1 MQLKAFK
8 SLRRKLVICLLLAS
22 TISAGAV
29 AVGSYWFVQR
39 RALVDTLDRL
49 IAMRKV
55 VLETG
60 FPLSRNVLEL
70 MADLTSAQWFTVDS
84 DGSLLN
90 SSLDFAED
98 ESLRQAYQKSL
109 RNLNRSNPK
118 QEVLHQISVGSVDY
132 QGIRFGLSRNR
143 DQPIDVIVLI
153 DDQQRQSAM
162 HRAVALPLITGGSTI
177 VLLTAITLWLMERVL
192 KRIAY
197 LEHAV
202 KEIAA
207 GNFDRSIASDAEDEL
222 GQLARSID
230 RMACQLSQMW
240 QALRINHSHQLL
252 YQVSGGLAHNLRNTL
267 TGARL
272 AVELMQ
278 KQIRSDPSQS
288 DDSTDVDWQGL
299 RIAVDQLRQAE
310 DYVQRLLLVSRG
322 REQEPKPDSVR
333 ICLESLRPSME
344 SIASHRGIGLDWQYS
359 QTVEDQRVED
369 GPTLVAAISNLIWNA
384 LEAGTNVQLI
394 ASIDPDG
401 SECLIEVRDNGPG
414 PSSEIAGALFEPFV
428 TSKPEGL
435 GLGLPL
441 VRRAAESLCGTIQWQ
456 HHEGWTVFSFK
467 FPVSLKL

>member
-1 MQLKAFK
+1 M
-8 SLRRKLVICLLLAS
+8 
-22 TISAGAV
+22 
-29 AVGSYWFVQR
+29 
-39 RALVDTLDRL
+39 
-49 IAMRKV
+49 IAMRTV
-55 VLETG
+55 VQETG
-60 FPLSRNVLEL
+60 FPLTKNVLEL

-109 RNLNRSNPK
+109 LSLTRSNPK
-118 QEVLHQISVGSVDY
+118 QEVLHQISIGSVDY

-143 DQPIDVIVLI
+143 DQPIDVVVLI
-153 DDQQRQSAM
+153 DDQQRQTAM
-162 HRAVALPLITGGSTI
+162 YRAVALPLITGGSTI

-197 LEHAV
+197 LEHEV
-202 KEIAA
+202 QEIAA

-240 QALRINHSHQLL
+240 QALRINHGHQFL

-272 AVELMQ
+272 AVELVQ
-278 KQIRSDPSQS
+278 KQIRSDTSQGN
-288 DDSTDVDWQGL
+288 DSTDVDWQSL
-299 RIAVDQLRQAE
+299 KIAVDQLRLAE

-322 REQEPKPDSVR
+322 REEEPKPDSVR

-344 SIASHRGIGLDWQYS
+344 SIAMHRGIELDWRYS

-369 GPTLVAAISNLIWNA
+369 GPTLVAAVSNLIWNA
-384 LEAGTNVQLI
+384 MEAGTNVLLI
-394 ASIDPDG
+394 ASIDPI
-401 SECLIEVRDNGPG
+401 EAQCLIEVIDNGPG
-414 PSSEIAGALFEPFV
+414 PCTEVAASLFDPFV

-441 VRRAAESLCGTIQWQ
+441 VRRAAESLRGTIQWQ
-456 HHEGWTVFSFK
+456 HKEGRTVFGFQ
-467 FPVSLKL
+467 FPVL